1 MRVLLAAAE
10 MAPVARV
17 GGLAE
22 AVSGL
27 VRSLRDKG
35 VEVGGRASGLR

>member
-1 MRVLLAAAE
+1 MHVLMASAE

-17 GGLAE
+17 GGMAE

-27 VRSLRDKG
+27 IRQLRRDG
-35 VEVGGRASGLR
+35 IDTIALDLC